1 MLKGKINLP
10 GDKSISHR
18 VLILASI
25 SKGKSKLYNLSKSK
39 DVQRTINILK
49 DCGVEIK
56 KSKDGAMIVDG
67 GRRFRTSKK
76 RFYCGNSGST
86 ARFMLGFL
94 PTRGMSGT
102 LYGDRSLSRR
112 PMDRVIKPLK
122 KMGIQI
128 NSKAKTLPISFNASS
143 PFGNN
148 HTLKIPSAQVKTA
161 LILASLAC
169 KERSVI
175 KDNFNTRDHT
185 EKLIQHLGYKNTAYS
200 KFTPKKF
207 RYTVAGD
214 ISSAAFLISAAI
226 LIPQSNLVIENM
238 LYNKT
243 RIGYMNILKKMGA
256 QIRIFNKREEH
267 NEIVCNIEAQY
278 TKYLKGVVV
287 SGKDLISMIDEIPIF
302 ALIASCA
309 KGESK
314 IIGAQEL
321 RYKESDRIKAII
333 YNLKK
338 LNADIKL
345 NSSGF
350 IIKGPN
356 KLHYT
361 TIKTFNDHRIAMMC
375 EIAKL
380 ITVGKLSKT
389 NKLKSLINT
398 SFPEFYK
405 LLKRIYV

>member
-1 MLKGKINLP
+1 MIKLQDYEFTCDIDACYSKELKGITLKGK
-10 GDKSISHR
+10 
-18 VLILASI
+18 
-25 SKGKSKLYNLSKSK
+25 
-39 DVQRTINILK
+39 
-49 DCGVEIK
+49 
-56 KSKDGAMIVDG
+56 
-67 GRRFRTSKK
+67 
-76 RFYCGNSGST
+76 
-86 ARFMLGFL
+86 
-94 PTRGMSGT
+94 
-102 LYGDRSLSRR
+102 
-112 PMDRVIKPLK
+112 
-122 KMGIQI
+122 
-128 NSKAKTLPISFNASS
+128 
-143 PFGNN
+143 
-148 HTLKIPSAQVKTA
+148 
-161 LILASLAC
+161 
-169 KERSVI
+169 
-175 KDNFNTRDHT
+175 
-185 EKLIQHLGYKNTAYS
+185 
-200 KFTPKKF
+200 
-207 RYTVAGD
+207 D
-214 ISSAAFLISAAI
+214 II
-226 LIPQSNLVIENM
+226 
-238 LYNKT
+238 T
-243 RIGYMNILKKMGA
+243 
-256 QIRIFNKREEH
+256 
-267 NEIVCNIEAQY
+267 
-278 TKYLKGVVV
+278 
-287 SGKDLISMIDEIPIF
+287 MIDEIPIF

-389 NKLKSLINT
+389 NKLKSLIST